1 MIRHFH
7 PDLDDTK
14 LLHALMRRSL
24 ERENQPQ
31 TVVCEEDF
39 KEFLDATDGGSG

>member
-14 LLHALMRRSL
+14 LLHALMQRSL
-24 ERENQPQ
+24 ERENQLQ
-31 TVVCEEDF
+31 TVVCKEDF
-39 KEFLDATDGGSG
+39 KEFLDGQGGSG